1 MAGSEFLKMKN
12 FRTINIESRHTKK
25 LPLFILAVIS
35 LLMAIHLHY
44 RSPDFP
50 YSPDSASY
58 IEQARNLVNSGSL
71 LTTPYGISP
80 GNLDQIENKLF
91 PIGFAVVLAA
101 ISTFGFDAKDVAIEI
116 SHWSAILLPWLIYFC
131 FRAALGSRSALE
143 IACLSCI
150 SPSVL
155 LNSPMGLTDI
165 FALALA
171 IGAISLTL
179 NARSTLVF
187 IFSGILAGMAYA
199 VRNVHL
205 ALLISIGLY
214 YFYLWFADNTKDRRT
229 FYKHAVGHFFG
240 ISIIVFP
247 ILLRNLY
254 LFGTPN
260 PYKMAP
266 STIGFIENLR
276 TYIEALIKD
285 LTACSGCANYIAWSV
300 PGLVGLILVAG
311 CLCWLFSKYAWY
323 NLETEGRKIIV
334 LSTIYALVG
343 SCVVIAA
350 RTRYQWG
357 EVISIR
363 HTLQYTPFFL
373 TIILISILGYSTGRF
388 TKFLGMFK
396 VILVVILVFFH
407 INYALFSEAFQN
419 RNHNNPIIL
428 NAYEIGKNHLCTKE
442 NNVFLVSNWSYIFR
456 IKCAARVR
464 QIEPINVTYN
474 KDMQAL
480 IAANEGYNNL
490 IAAIDDVKHHA
501 MGRPIHIGFF
511 PGSFGLEAR
520 NFPLQSANQQK
531 LLDSGWAIIRNDE
544 HGLLIKYEKN
554 ML

>member
-1 MAGSEFLKMKN
+1 
-12 FRTINIESRHTKK
+12 
-25 LPLFILAVIS
+25 
-35 LLMAIHLHY
+35 MAIHLHY

-50 YSPDSASY
+50 YSTDSASY

-71 LTTPYGISP
+71 LSTPYGILPS
-80 GNLDQIENKLF
+80 NLDQIENKLF
-91 PIGFAVVLAA
+91 PIGFSVVLAA
-101 ISTFGFDAKDVAIEI
+101 LSTFGFDAKDVAIEI

-131 FRAALGSRSALE
+131 FRAALGSRGALV
-143 IACLSCI
+143 IACLICI

-155 LNSPMGLTDI
+155 LNSPMGLTDM

-187 IFSGILAGMAYA
+187 IFSGILAGMAYT
-199 VRNVHL
+199 VRNAHL

-214 YFYLWFADNTKDRRT
+214 YFYLWFSDNTKDRPT
-229 FYKHAVGHFFG
+229 LYKHLAGQFFG

-247 ILLRNLY
+247 ILMRNIY
-254 LFGTPN
+254 LFGKPN
-260 PYKMAP
+260 PYQMAP

-276 TYIEALIKD
+276 TYIDALIKD
-285 LTACSGCANYIAWSV
+285 LTACNGFANYIAWSI
-300 PGLVGLILVAG
+300 PGLVGLILVVS
-311 CLCWLFSKYAWY
+311 CLCWLFSKYTWY
-323 NLETEGRKIIV
+323 NLEAAGRKLIV
-334 LSTIYALVG
+334 LSTIYAVVG
-343 SCVVIAA
+343 SCVVIVA

-373 TIILISILGYSTGRF
+373 TIILAPVLGYSTGRF
-388 TKFLGMFK
+388 SKFLRVFK
-396 VILVVILVFFH
+396 VALVVSLVLFH

-419 RNHNNPIIL
+419 RNNNNPTLL
-428 NAYEIGKNHLCTKE
+428 NAYEIGENHLCAKE
-442 NNVFLVSNWSYIFR
+442 NNVFLVSNWAYVFR

-464 QIEPINVTYN
+464 QIEPINIAYN

-480 IAANEGYNNL
+480 IAGNEGYNNL